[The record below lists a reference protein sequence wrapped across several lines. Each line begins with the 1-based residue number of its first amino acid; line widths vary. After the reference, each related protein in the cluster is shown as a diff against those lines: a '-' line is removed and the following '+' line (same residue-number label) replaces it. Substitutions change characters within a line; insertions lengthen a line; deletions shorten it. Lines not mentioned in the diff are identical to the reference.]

1 MSINKH
7 NYEAF
12 FLDYSEGSLSA
23 EKVAELLLF
32 LEENPL
38 LKEELENFDLLELDP
53 TVDVS
58 FNKEFL
64 KVAINEDNVE
74 GFIISSIEG
83 VNTEVDEKELID
95 YVNENKES
103 KQLFN
108 RYNNT
113 ILTVPEAIF
122 PKKSSLKKKSRV
134 VVLYPLI
141 GIAASLLIFFMLEKN
156 VEKQEYKPQGIIAIE
171 KSIYIED
178 KPDVITNEIQIIQE
192 KIEEEANNVTRIKNR
207 PIPEIYVAPR
217 NNYGLAIDLTDSV
230 KVIPKK
236 IEIFLAPEDLI
247 VTNDSANDP
256 KIDSVVSFDEPSD
269 TDLTFNE
276 WTNNQI
282 RNRVLNQDSE
292 DVSKIKNDEVLAAI
306 AGVLNKVSKQE
317 IAYNNESNENYT
329 TKGFSVGNF
338 EFSRTKRKK
347 F

>member
-38 LKEELENFDLLELDP
+38 LKEELENFDLLELDS

-64 KVAINEDNVE
+64 KIPINQDNVE
-74 GFIISSIEG
+74 EFIIGSIEG
-83 VNTEVDEKELID
+83 VNSQVDEQELID

-103 KQLFN
+103 KRLFKS
-108 RYNNT
+108 YKNT
-113 ILTVPEAIF
+113 ILAIPDTIF
-122 PKKSSLKKKSRV
+122 PNKSSLKRKSRL

-141 GIAASLLIFFMLEKN
+141 GIAASLLIFFMLTKN
-156 VEKQEYKPQGIIAIE
+156 VEKQEYNPRGIIAID
-171 KSIYIED
+171 KSIYVED
-178 KPDVITNEIQIIQE
+178 KYDVITNEIQIIQE
-192 KIEEEANNVTRIKNR
+192 KIEEESNNVARIQHR
-207 PIPEIYVAPR
+207 PVPEVYVAPR
-217 NNYGLAIDLTDSV
+217 KSDELAVDLKDSTKIMPKEIE
-230 KVIPKK
+230 KVLIP
-236 IEIFLAPEDLI
+236 EVLI
-247 VTNDSANDP
+247 VAHDSANAT
-256 KIDSVVSFDEPSD
+256 KMDSLVLFDEPSS
-269 TDLTFNE
+269 TNLTFNE

-282 RNRVLNQDSE
+282 RKKVLNQDSN
-292 DVSKIKNDEVLAAI
+292 DASKIKNDELFAAI
-306 AGVLNKVSKQE
+306 AGGLNKLSKQE
-317 IAYNNESNENYT
+317 IAYNSESNKNYT